1 MQASVNSESLGLSL
15 KVAAP
20 PVVFYIPGTSAGG
33 TLEGGLGNSAR
44 QSVRRRMDPRVRD
57 LYKRVIT
64 VGRDYPTGLSHV
76 REKAKCEFFK
86 RANLHD
92 GLEINRAINYGRY
105 MVREM
110 TGIIQF
116 KKYRALKQR
125 YEDES

>member
-1 MQASVNSESLGLSL
+1 MRVSNSESLGLSL

-20 PVVFYIPGTSAGG
+20 PVVFFIYFTR
-33 TLEGGLGNSAR
+33 GGLDGDFGNSAR

-86 RANLHD
+86 QANLHD

>member
-1 MQASVNSESLGLSL
+1 MFLNEFTFMFLRQLKRLCLFTGPFPFALVGERLSML
-15 KVAAP
+15 
-20 PVVFYIPGTSAGG
+20 
-33 TLEGGLGNSAR
+33 
-44 QSVRRRMDPRVRD
+44 RRMDPRVRD
-57 LYKRVIT
+57 LYKRLIT

-76 REKAKCEFFK
+76 REKAKREFFK

-92 GLEINRAINYGRY
+92 GLEINRAINYGRH

>member
-1 MQASVNSESLGLSL
+1 MRVSASHLRSRR
-15 KVAAP
+15 P
-20 PVVFYIPGTSAGG
+20 PWFFLYTVLHAGV
-33 TLEGGLGNSAR
+33 TRGGLDGDFGNSAR

>member
-1 MQASVNSESLGLSL
+1 MKVSASHLRSRR
-15 KVAAP
+15 P
-20 PVVFYIPGTSAGG
+20 PCFFYILHAGG
-33 TLEGGLGNSAR
+33 TLDGDFGNSAR

>member
-1 MQASVNSESLGLSL
+1 MFLYVFTFMFDILGAQVLLALRGFWHFGCSSCTQPT
-15 KVAAP
+15 V
-20 PVVFYIPGTSAGG
+20 
-33 TLEGGLGNSAR
+33 
-44 QSVRRRMDPRVRD
+44 RRMDPRVRD
-57 LYKRVIT
+57 LYKRLIT

-76 REKAKCEFFK
+76 REKAKREFFK

-92 GLEINRAINYGRY
+92 GLEINRAINYGRH

-116 KKYRALKQR
+116 RKYRALKQR

>member
-1 MQASVNSESLGLSL
+1 MRVSASHLRSRR
-15 KVAAP
+15 P
-20 PVVFYIPGTSAGG
+20 PWFFIYRVLPR
-33 TLEGGLGNSAR
+33 GGLLKADFGNSAR

>member
-1 MQASVNSESLGLSL
+1 ML
-15 KVAAP
+15 
-20 PVVFYIPGTSAGG
+20 
-33 TLEGGLGNSAR
+33 
-44 QSVRRRMDPRVRD
+44 RRMDPRVRD
-57 LYKRVIT
+57 LYKRLIT

-76 REKAKCEFFK
+76 REKVKREFFK

-92 GLEINRAINYGRY
+92 GLEINRAINYGRH